1 MKVRILQ
8 LPITD
13 DRAFRSFD
21 ETVKGKGFDCT
32 EYTEVWNTLLPDEM
46 TLENI
51 FQLLNEY
58 EKPENYHGH
67 SLSVSDLVEI
77 TKNGTTETYFCN
89 PIGWQKV

>member
-1 MKVRILQ
+1 MKVRIFQ

-21 ETVKGKGFDCT
+21 ETVKGQGFDRKA
-32 EYTEVWNTLLPDEM
+32 YTEVWNTLLPVEM

-51 FQLLNEY
+51 FQMLNEY
-58 EKPENYHGH
+58 KPEGFHGH

-77 TKNGTTETYFCN
+77 TKNGKTETYFCE
-89 PIGWQKV
+89 PFGWQKV